1 MQIMQM
7 QQLSPWLLRQVPTF
21 CKLLQALLLLGL
33 QGVPTTLASEVCQVG
48 QGWFGWFLNDEFTER
63 MARMTRIARICPIS
77 KCTCKVNKMLI
88 QWDGV
93 GKDHLTFFKEPTV
106 QDNYLSW
113 RSWPNQSQHGWQ
125 HHRNADTK
133 PSIHTSQLHPWHTS
147 GKLVTKLTHHRDIHH
162 IPRLTAQ
169 ERLWTHQGAHTH
181 SHTHAHT
188 HTATHS
194 NAHEFCSACF
204 RNGVAKSQS
213 WSVLPLKNVEKRC
226 LFCCSYCLHEH
237 VYNVSIMRNFPKCL
251 AWRQTAFMRFMTG
264 STGIAPPAEWCNSSH
279 EILETMWKHD
289 MKCYEYQCQY
299 PWMDFNA
306 WLSMALASS
315 VTKNILNIL

>member
-1 MQIMQM
+1 MNTPRGPYTQ
-7 QQLSPWLLRQVPTF
+7 PH
-21 CKLLQALLLLGL
+21 
-33 QGVPTTLASEVCQVG
+33 
-48 QGWFGWFLNDEFTER
+48 
-63 MARMTRIARICPIS
+63 TR
-77 KCTCKVNKMLI
+77 
-88 QWDGV
+88 
-93 GKDHLTFFKEPTV
+93 
-106 QDNYLSW
+106 
-113 RSWPNQSQHGWQ
+113 
-125 HHRNADTK
+125 
-133 PSIHTSQLHPWHTS
+133 
-147 GKLVTKLTHHRDIHH
+147 
-162 IPRLTAQ
+162 
-169 ERLWTHQGAHTH
+169 
-181 SHTHAHT
+181 T